1 MKVSDLQKQLS
12 YMKPDDEVVLKHLYT
27 HPEVI
32 MQKIRVYV
40 QNKRVVIDGYDQ
52 EKNRQKW

>member
-1 MKVSDLQKQLS
+1 MKVSDLQRQLS
-12 YMKPDDEVVLKHLYT
+12 YMKPDDEVVLKHLCT

-52 EKNRQKW
+52 EKNRQK